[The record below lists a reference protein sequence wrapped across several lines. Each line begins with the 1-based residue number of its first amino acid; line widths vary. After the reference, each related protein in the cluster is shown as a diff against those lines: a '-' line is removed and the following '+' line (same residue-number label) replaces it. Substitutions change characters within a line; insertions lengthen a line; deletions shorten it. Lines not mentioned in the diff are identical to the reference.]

1 MAEQAER
8 PSSGLITKRDS
19 GLWRELVYR
28 SGCPDVYFL
37 PEYVGF
43 FERWDDV
50 EACLFF
56 YKERTNMLLYPFL
69 RRALPRLGKA
79 TKGSANY
86 CDVST
91 AYGYG
96 GPLVT
101 IATEDPGFV
110 DRARRSVE
118 QLFEDIGVV
127 SEFIRF
133 HPLLENHKVWRTV
146 PSTFNRNTVAI
157 DLTLSTEEFWEGMK
171 SNTRRKIRQSL
182 ERNLELDIS
191 RSPNVFAQFWRLYE
205 ATMERV
211 HADRAYRFTL
221 EYVLNFGE
229 TMGENAVVCTI
240 QQRDRPAAAG
250 IFLHSGPFLHYHL
263 GGSDAELLRMRPNDR
278 MFFEMARWGKA
289 NLARA
294 FHLGGGYRSNDSLFD
309 FKAGFSKDVLD
320 FCVGR
325 VVHDSH
331 MYDALTKARLSKG
344 EAPPAPGFFPAYRG

>member
-1 MAEQAER
+1 MAERAEC
-8 PSSGLITKRDS
+8 PSSGILTKRDS
-19 GLWRELVYR
+19 SLWRELVYS

-43 FERWDDV
+43 FERWGDA

-56 YKERTNMLLYPFL
+56 YKEKTNMLLYPFL
-69 RRALPRLGKA
+69 RCALPRLGKP
-79 TKGSANY
+79 TNGSANH

-101 IATEDPGFV
+101 IVTEDPGFV

-118 QLFEDIGVV
+118 KLFEDMGVV

-146 PSTFNRNTVAI
+146 PSTFNRNTVVI
-157 DLTLSTEEFWEGMK
+157 DLTSSTKEIWERMN

-182 ERNLELDIS
+182 EQDLELDIS
-191 RSPNVFAQFWRLYE
+191 RSPNVYAQFWKLYQ

-211 HADRAYRFTL
+211 HADQAYRFTL

-240 QQRDRPAAAG
+240 KQRDRPAAAG
-250 IFLHSGPFLHYHL
+250 IFLKSGPFLHYHL

-289 NLARA
+289 SLAQA
-294 FHLGGGYRSNDSLFD
+294 FHLGGGYRSNDSLLR

-320 FCVGR
+320 FFVGR

-331 MYDALTKARLSKG
+331 MYVALTKGRLRKR